1 MWRACLCAGR
11 FLSRLPLPDPGPLD
25 GPVLGRAVLCYPL
38 VGLVIG
44 GLLSGTLWTLL
55 QLHPGPVVPSQAAP
69 LAALVLIAWVWLTGG
84 LHLDGLADSA
94 DAWVAGLGDR
104 ARTLEILGDPRIGA
118 MGALALG
125 LALMAK
131 WSALLALIV
140 AGDLWPLL
148 WVPVLGRVQI
158 LLLMLS
164 TPYAR
169 PGGMAA
175 QALAYLPRGW
185 AWLSVV
191 LTLALMGL
199 ALVLDPGWIGSG
211 WGWLLPLGVAGATLA
226 LWRRSMLRR
235 LGGFTG
241 DTAGALVDMTEAA
254 VLLALALGS
263 V

>member
-1 MWRACLCAGR
+1 MWRPCLCAGR
-11 FLSRLPLPDPGPLD
+11 FLTRLPLPDPGPLD

-44 GLLSGTLWTLL
+44 GLLWGTLWTLL
-55 QLHPGPVVPSQAAP
+55 QLHPGPVAPAQAAP
-69 LAALVLIAWVWLTGG
+69 LAALALIAWVWLTGG
-84 LHLDGLADSA
+84 LHLDGLADST
-94 DAWVAGLGDR
+94 DAWVGGLGDR

-125 LALMAK
+125 LALLAK
-131 WSALLALIV
+131 WSALLALIA

-175 QALAYLPRGW
+175 QALAWLPRGW
-185 AWLSVV
+185 AWLSVA
-191 LTLALMGL
+191 LTLALVVL
-199 ALVLDPGWIGSG
+199 ALVLDPGRDGSG

-226 LWRRSMLRR
+226 LWRRSMRRR

-241 DTAGALVDMTEAA
+241 DTAGALVEMTEAA

>member
-1 MWRACLCAGR
+1 MWRPCLCAGR
-11 FLSRLPLPDPGPLD
+11 FLTRLPLPDPGPLD

-44 GLLSGTLWTLL
+44 GLLWGTLWSLL
-55 QLHPGPVVPSQAAP
+55 QLHPGLVAASQAAP

-94 DAWVAGLGDR
+94 DAWVGGLGDR

-125 LALMAK
+125 LALLAK

-140 AGDLWPLL
+140 ARDLWPLV
-148 WVPVLGRVQI
+148 WVPVLARVQI

-175 QALAYLPRGW
+175 QALACLPRGW
-185 AWLSVV
+185 AWLLVV
-191 LTLALMGL
+191 LSLALVGF
-199 ALVLDPGWIGSG
+199 ALVLDSGRDGAG
-211 WGWLLPLGVAGATLA
+211 WGWLLPLGVAGATLV
-226 LWRRSMLRR
+226 LWRRSMRRR

-241 DTAGALVDMTEAA
+241 DTAGALVEMTEAA

>member
-1 MWRACLCAGR
+1 MWRSCLCAGR
-11 FLSRLPLPDPGPLD
+11 FLTRLLLPDPAPLD
-25 GPVLGRAVLCYPL
+25 GPILGRAVLCYPL

-44 GLLSGTLWTLL
+44 GLLWGPLWTLL
-55 QLHPGPVVPSQAAP
+55 QFYPGPAAASQAAP
-69 LAALVLIAWVWLTGG
+69 LAALALIAWVWLTGG

-94 DAWVAGLGDR
+94 DAWVGGLGDR
-104 ARTLEILGDPRIGA
+104 VRTLEILGDPRIGA

-125 LALMAK
+125 LVLMAK
-131 WSALLALIV
+131 WSALLALIA

-148 WVPVLGRVQI
+148 WVPALGRVQI
-158 LLLMLS
+158 LILMLS

-175 QALAYLPRGW
+175 QALACLPRGW
-185 AWLSVV
+185 AWLSVA
-191 LTLALMGL
+191 LTLALVVL
-199 ALVLDPGWIGSG
+199 AVVLDPGRIGSG

-241 DTAGALVDMTEAA
+241 DTAGALVELTEAA